1 MKRLLAIVFLAA
13 VLYVAYLFFFKGGS
27 KHSSEPKPEAIKV
40 EKHSREFNQ
49 NISNTMFNYNNLKD
63 AVTDVDTSK
72 IKNETQKF
80 VTVIDSLKL
89 DELKQDDSD
98 IYLTAKQQLSDIRAN
113 AQDIILQ
120 NDLNEMRE
128 DFRMVSENVY
138 PFLKTIGYE
147 GSRLYWITCAS
158 AFGQDKEG
166 SWLSASKEII
176 NPYWDPAHPQDKN
189 CGEIK
194 DSL

>member
-13 VLYVAYLFFFKGGS
+13 VLYVAYLFFFK
-27 KHSSEPKPEAIKV
+27 SSSNHTSGPKPQAIKV
-40 EKHSREFNQ
+40 QRHSKEFNQ
-49 NISNTMFNYNNLKD
+49 SISNTIFNYINLKD
-63 AVTDVDTSK
+63 ALTDADTGK

-80 VTVIDSLKL
+80 LMVIDSLKL
-89 DELKQDDSD
+89 DELKEDDS
-98 IYLTAKQQLSDIRAN
+98 IIFLTAKQQLSDIRAN

-120 NDLNEMRE
+120 TDLNEMRE

-147 GSRLYWITCAS
+147 GNRLYWITCAS

-166 SWLSASKEII
+166 SWINTSKEII
-176 NPYWDPAHPQDKN
+176 NPYWDPAHPQEKN